1 MPTAQEMRRRQ
12 TAMFSYDGREWF
24 EADDPFAPESSSDE
38 EGAGRAHTTART
50 YVPPDPSPD
59 RIRNGHSGSY
69 ATARTPTRP
78 GAAIPME
85 ILAVAREGEEDLL
98 LRPCVDCGRRTGSFC
113 DHCLAADRL
122 PEEEWVEGQQTPLC
136 TVCDRL
142 HNRCHF
148 CRGLTWARPPQFGV

>member
-1 MPTAQEMRRRQ
+1 
-12 TAMFSYDGREWF
+12 MFSYNGVDWF
-24 EADDPFAPESSSDE
+24 EADDPFASESGSDE
-38 EGAGRAHTTART
+38 GSDVDLGAPTAADMT
-50 YVPPDPSPD
+50 DVPPDPSPTMS
-59 RIRNGHSGSY
+59 RNGHSGNY

-85 ILAVAREGEEDLL
+85 IIAIPREGEEGLL